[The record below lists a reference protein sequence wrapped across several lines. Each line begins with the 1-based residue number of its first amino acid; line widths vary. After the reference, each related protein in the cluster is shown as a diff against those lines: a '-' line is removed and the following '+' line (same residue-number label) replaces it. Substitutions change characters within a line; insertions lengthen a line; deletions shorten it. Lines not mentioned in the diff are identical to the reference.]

1 MGEKANAVLD
11 PLRKT
16 QLARIPQSFRPLTSF
31 NSRGS
36 CVSMGRYLL
45 SKIRDAINMDDKLGG
60 ERSCD
65 CALLKGGNVRGGRVY
80 GEDEHLTLE
89 ILQSELEETK
99 EVVIVPVPGLVL
111 KSGLRETYNVP
122 NPGWMQYD

>member
-16 QLARIPQSFRPLTSF
+16 QLARIPQSYRPLTSF

-65 CALLKGGNVRGGRVY
+65 CALLKGGRTY

-99 EVVIVPVPGLVL
+99 EVVIVPVP
-111 KSGLRETYNVP
+111 
-122 NPGWMQYD
+122 